1 MSRLKIVW
9 VSLPLFASV
18 LVQGLLVFVWYLIVV
33 VVVVDD
39 NTFTFELDVG
49 ARFVLFSLPG
59 TFVML
64 TNT

>member
-59 TFVML
+59 TFGML